1 MKNRPIIVH
10 SLENARAA
18 VAAAAELGLPV
29 TLRSAPGAAA
39 YLGAQVF
46 RDLIAEAAAA
56 HPATE
61 VTAVFDC
68 GKDPGLALGALRHG
82 LKVIRLDAPPDT
94 LGKVA
99 DIARQTGARL
109 DQTDPADP
117 PGLDLLE
124 ADDPPDAENQVRT
137 WLSETD

>member
-10 SLENARAA
+10 SLDDAKAA
-18 VAAAAELGLPV
+18 VAVAAELGLPV

-46 RDLIAEAAAA
+46 RDMIAEAAAP

-82 LKVIRLDAPPDT
+82 LKVIRLDAPPET
-94 LGKVA
+94 REKVA

-109 DQTDPADP
+109 EETEP
-117 PGLDLLE
+117 PTLDLLE
-124 ADDPPDAENQVRT
+124 ADDPEARVRP
-137 WLSETD
+137 WLSQRD

>member
-10 SLENARAA
+10 SLENAKAA
-18 VAAAAELGLPV
+18 VAVAAELGLPV

-46 RDLIAEAAAA
+46 RDVIAEAAAS

-68 GKDPGLALGALRHG
+68 GEDPGLALGALRHG
-82 LKVIRLDAPPDT
+82 LKVIRLDAPQET
-94 LGKVA
+94 RGKVA

-109 DQTDPADP
+109 EETDPTDP
-117 PGLDLLE
+117 PALDLLD
-124 ADDPPDAENQVRT
+124 ADDAPDAENQVRT
-137 WLSETD
+137 WLNETD

>member
-109 DQTDPADP
+109 EEIDPADPADP

-124 ADDPPDAENQVRT
+124 AGDAEARVRT
-137 WLSETD
+137 WLKG

>member
-10 SLENARAA
+10 SLENAKTA
-18 VAAAAELGLPV
+18 VAVAAELGLPV
-29 TLRSAPGAAA
+29 TLRSAPGAAG

-46 RDLIAEAAAA
+46 RDVIAAAAAA
-56 HPATE
+56 HPAIG

-82 LKVIRLDAPPDT
+82 LKVIRLDAPPET
-94 LGKVA
+94 RGKVA

-109 DQTDPADP
+109 EETETNDGAA
-117 PGLDLLE
+117 LDLLE
-124 ADDPPDAENQVRT
+124 ADDPEAQVRT